1 MYAATAAADALLS
14 VLLHIIDV
22 FIDCIVC
29 MCVCVCAP
37 LNVHHILT
45 VGLVTLQIVCKYDF
59 LFRTDPNHT
68 RSFGTVSLFAEMQWQ
83 SSKAAKHI
91 FRTLS

>member
-29 MCVCVCAP
+29 MCVCMRPFECSP
-37 LNVHHILT
+37 HSNSR
-45 VGLVTLQIVCKYDF
+45 VGNIADCMQIRFSV
-59 LFRTDPNHT
+59 PH
-68 RSFGTVSLFAEMQWQ
+68 
-83 SSKAAKHI
+83 
-91 FRTLS
+91 